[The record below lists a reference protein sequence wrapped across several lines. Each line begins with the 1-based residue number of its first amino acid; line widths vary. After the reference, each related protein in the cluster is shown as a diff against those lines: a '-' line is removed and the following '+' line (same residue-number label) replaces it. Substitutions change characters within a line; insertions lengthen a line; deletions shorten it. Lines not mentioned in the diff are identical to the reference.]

1 MDSVLP
7 IRVDCLNALR
17 LSMIRFLERGK
28 DAAPELAPR
37 VVCAMTFRV
46 AIHRRLG
53 HEVHFCELRGRKKI
67 SQPFSLDWEM
77 LSESIFAKALLGKA
91 PP

>member
-17 LSMIRFLERGK
+17 LSMIHSLARGLE
-28 DAAPELAPR
+28 AAPEMTPR
-37 VVCAMTFRV
+37 VVYTMTCRV
-46 AIHRRLG
+46 AIRRPLG
-53 HEVHFCELRGRKKI
+53 DELHFLELCGREKI
-67 SQPFSLDWEM
+67 SRPFRLDWEM

>member
-1 MDSVLP
+1 
-7 IRVDCLNALR
+7 
-17 LSMIRFLERGK
+17 MIRFLERGK

-53 HEVHFCELRGRKKI
+53 HEVHFCELRGQKKI

-77 LSESIFAKALLGKA
+77 LSEKHLRQG
-91 PP
+91 PVG

>member
-17 LSMIRFLERGK
+17 LSMIRFLERGR
-28 DAAPELAPR
+28 DAALELTPR
-37 VVCAMTFRV
+37 VVCTMTCRV
-46 AIHRRLG
+46 AIHRPLG
-53 HEVHFCELRGRKKI
+53 HEVHFLELRGRKKV

-77 LSESIFAKALLGKA
+77 LSESIFVKALLGKA

>member
-17 LSMIRFLERGK
+17 LSMIRPLERGK
-28 DAAPELAPR
+28 DAAPELTPR
-37 VVCAMTFRV
+37 MVYAMTCRV
-46 AIHRRLG
+46 AIRRPLG
-53 HEVHFCELRGRKKI
+53 DELHFLELCGREKI
-67 SQPFSLDWEM
+67 SRPFRHDWEM
-77 LSESIFAKALLGKA
+77 LSESIFAKALLGKG

>member
-17 LSMIRFLERGK
+17 LSMIRFLERGRE
-28 DAAPELAPR
+28 AAPELTPR
-37 VVCAMTFRV
+37 VVCTMTCPV
-46 AIHRRLG
+46 AIHRPLG
-53 HEVHFCELRGRKKI
+53 HEVHFLELRGQKKI
-67 SQPFSLDWEM
+67 SRPFSLDWEM

>member
-1 MDSVLP
+1 
-7 IRVDCLNALR
+7 
-17 LSMIRFLERGK
+17 
-28 DAAPELAPR
+28 
-37 VVCAMTFRV
+37 
-46 AIHRRLG
+46 LG

-77 LSESIFAKALLGKA
+77 LSESIFAKALLDKA

>member
-28 DAAPELAPR
+28 EAAPELPPR
-37 VVCAMTFRV
+37 VVCTMTCRV
-46 AIHRRLG
+46 AIHRPLG
-53 HEVHFCELRGRKKI
+53 DEVDFRELRGRKKI
-67 SQPFSLDWEM
+67 SRPFSLDWEM
-77 LSESIFAKALLGKA
+77 LSESIFAKALLDKA